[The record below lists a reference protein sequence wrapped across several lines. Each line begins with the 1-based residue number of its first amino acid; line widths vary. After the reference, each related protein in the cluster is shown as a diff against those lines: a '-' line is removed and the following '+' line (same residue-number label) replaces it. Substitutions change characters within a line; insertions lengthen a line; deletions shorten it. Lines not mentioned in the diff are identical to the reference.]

1 MANCEVPLWLRSA
14 LRRMAGFWYNSRMKL
29 LLSTLTACFA
39 LALLAE
45 RQPIERYQPIIDR
58 CMFGKPPPGFDPT
71 KPASEAPRSSGPASE
86 AELQAQAKI
95 KTAIRFSAI
104 NVTPE
109 GATAVGFTDSS
120 DAKNPVHY
128 YLKVGESRNGWLVKD
143 ADPAKATMT
152 IVKDDVEV
160 TLSIGG
166 NSAGGNPQ
174 QSAAAGKDA
183 AVGRGIFGRRPG
195 AGGGFGR
202 SGSDQPG
209 SLRGRRLLREQQ
221 RQADEAEAAAKRE
234 AEAAQ
239 REEDRRRN
247 EEEKAQ
253 REAEREEQRAQLMQI
268 QEELRKAR
276 EARAAREAEA
286 ASTSDAEVE

>member
-1 MANCEVPLWLRSA
+1 
-14 LRRMAGFWYNSRMKL
+14 MKL

-39 LALLAE
+39 LALL
-45 RQPIERYQPIIDR
+45 
-58 CMFGKPPPGFDPT
+58 
-71 KPASEAPRSSGPASE
+71 

-128 YLKVGESRNGWLVKD
+128 YLK
-143 ADPAKATMT
+143 
-152 IVKDDVEV
+152 
-160 TLSIGG
+160 
-166 NSAGGNPQ
+166 
-174 QSAAAGKDA
+174 
-183 AVGRGIFGRRPG
+183 AV
-195 AGGGFGR
+195 
-202 SGSDQPG
+202 
-209 SLRGRRLLREQQ
+209 Q
-221 RQADEAEAAAKRE
+221 RAEA
-234 AEAAQ
+234 
-239 REEDRRRN
+239 RRRV

-253 REAEREEQRAQLMQI
+253 HEAEREEQRAQLMQI

>member
-1 MANCEVPLWLRSA
+1 
-14 LRRMAGFWYNSRMKL
+14 
-29 LLSTLTACFA
+29 
-39 LALLAE
+39 
-45 RQPIERYQPIIDR
+45 
-58 CMFGKPPPGFDPT
+58 MFGKTPPGFDPT

-174 QSAAAGKDA
+174 QSAAAVKDA

-202 SGSDQPG
+202 SGSDQPS

-221 RQADEAEAAAKRE
+221 RQADEAEAAAKRA
-234 AEAAQ
+234 AEAA
-239 REEDRRRN
+239 RPSAKNSVRSSCRFRRSSAR
-247 EEEKAQ
+247 Q
-253 REAEREEQRAQLMQI
+253 GRRARRAKRKRPQLLMQRSSS
-268 QEELRKAR
+268 ELNA
-276 EARAAREAEA
+276 
-286 ASTSDAEVE
+286 

>member
-1 MANCEVPLWLRSA
+1 
-14 LRRMAGFWYNSRMKL
+14 MKL

-58 CMFGKPPPGFDPT
+58 CMFGKTPPGFDPT

-174 QSAAAGKDA
+174 QSAAAGRD
-183 AVGRGIFGRRPG
+183 AVGGNGLFGRRSG
-195 AGGGFGR
+195 FVGGLGR
-202 SGSDQPG
+202 AGSDQPG
-209 SLRGRRLLREQQ
+209 SLRGRRLLREQK
-221 RQADEAEAAAKRE
+221 RQAEAAEAAAEKA
-234 AEAAQ
+234 AEVQ
-239 REEDRRRN
+239 RREEERRRA

-286 ASTSDAEVE
+286 AEASESDGE